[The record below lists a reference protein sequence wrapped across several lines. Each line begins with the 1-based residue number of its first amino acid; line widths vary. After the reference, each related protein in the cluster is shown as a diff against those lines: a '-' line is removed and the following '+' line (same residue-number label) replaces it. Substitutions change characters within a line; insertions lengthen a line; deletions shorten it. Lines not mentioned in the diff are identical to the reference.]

1 MWGFGKET
9 RRGGTLNCNV
19 TAGMDGAEFFK
30 YLEQSV
36 VTLFPDARNI
46 PGKRVMIIVDSGPG
60 RNNKKLLSL
69 LRARGFIV
77 VTGVPNTT
85 HVTQATDRNYGPF
98 KDIYR
103 RNLEEFVRYRKSMRK
118 TVKPQDI
125 PLLIFGGKADDEDGA
140 PLLRSAFDHA
150 FAFETNRKIWR
161 TIGIFPFNRQC
172 LQDSNVSHK
181 LIMLENGTIDLDA
194 DPSSISLIL
203 YEEQSATAAAALNA
217 QGFNGD
223 VFLEYAPRVSA
234 NRKIAVTCPNTRA
247 RQDAMTGAK
256 YYSET
261 FVVTGGDALNSNDY
275 FIAQERL
282 CRQEQIKQ
290 LKAVK
295 TEAEKTTKLKEKAEG
310 LIEEFKREKSKDPCK
325 EEGAKLLTVAT
336 LKVLYEWKHEKKPT
350 GMKKQDILA
359 EWLRVSNSK
368 APPSCWTDAEEAEL
382 KRLEEDDI
390 RLIDTE
396 LGREQKQII
405 SQSMSIVAHMT
416 EEEALAANLSAEL
429 VATIKNDL
437 SKSNNN

>member
-1 MWGFGKET
+1 MPNKDEEVEGELVFFDGQLNRILNLDETGITLDGNQTQSGGRPTTKFGSSNKHIPDGKDSTNKSGYRCTFIGGSTVAGYPLPPHFQLKTATKENEKKKINTEFLRHIPNFLGVWGFGKET

-172 LQDSNVSHK
+172 LQDSNVSHE
-181 LIMLENGTIDLDA
+181 LIMLENGTIDLDT

-203 YEEQSATAAAALNA
+203 YEEQSATAAAALN
-217 QGFNGD
+217 
-223 VFLEYAPRVSA
+223 
-234 NRKIAVTCPNTRA
+234 
-247 RQDAMTGAK
+247 
-256 YYSET
+256 
-261 FVVTGGDALNSNDY
+261 
-275 FIAQERL
+275 
-282 CRQEQIKQ
+282 
-290 LKAVK
+290 
-295 TEAEKTTKLKEKAEG
+295 
-310 LIEEFKREKSKDPCK
+310 
-325 EEGAKLLTVAT
+325 
-336 LKVLYEWKHEKKPT
+336 
-350 GMKKQDILA
+350 
-359 EWLRVSNSK
+359 
-368 APPSCWTDAEEAEL
+368 
-382 KRLEEDDI
+382 
-390 RLIDTE
+390 
-396 LGREQKQII
+396 
-405 SQSMSIVAHMT
+405 
-416 EEEALAANLSAEL
+416 
-429 VATIKNDL
+429 
-437 SKSNNN
+437 